1 MSVETV
7 VEEVKNE
14 VFAEATLE
22 PAKVVAEVVKTDDR
36 VKQEVTD
43 GEKFA
48 MAQMENDFLKAQ
60 IEMQQISKRMEHL
73 QEVTKKIQANFV
85 AKTAE
90 MAEAYSIDL
99 EKFIYNS
106 VEHAFTKK

>member
-7 VEEVKNE
+7 IEEVKNE
-14 VFAEATLE
+14 VVAVAEE
-22 PAKVVAEVVKTDDR
+22 VKAEVVKTDDR

-43 GEKFA
+43 GEKFT

-73 QEVTKKIQANFV
+73 QEVTKKIQTNFV
-85 AKTAE
+85 AKTKE

-99 EKFIYNS
+99 ESYIYNS